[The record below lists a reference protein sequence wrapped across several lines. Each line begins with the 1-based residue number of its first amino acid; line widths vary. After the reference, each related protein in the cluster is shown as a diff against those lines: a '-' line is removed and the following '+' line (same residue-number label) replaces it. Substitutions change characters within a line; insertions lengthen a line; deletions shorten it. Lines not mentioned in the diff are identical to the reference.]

1 MIASSFNEAAIRP
14 GDHGSLIYG
23 IAEGET
29 VVRCWNP
36 DFLHG
41 TLPAA
46 RKRVSKDFPCVHKV
60 TPVDPCTAWPVGRA
74 VWACSLAKKDFARY
88 AVDLA

>member
-1 MIASSFNEAAIRP
+1 MIFTFDQAAIQP
-14 GDHGSLIYG
+14 TEHGFVVHG

-46 RKRVSKDFPCVHKV
+46 QKRVTKDFPCVHKV
-60 TPVDPCTAWPVGRA
+60 TPVDPETAKPVGRA